1 MARFSVVYSLA
12 AADRADAQ
20 QQAFDI
26 AVEQTIEFPYDL
38 VTDEFVK
45 SEIVGRVESIEP
57 SPTGRYQ
64 ATLSYDEATTG
75 GELTQFINVVFG
87 NSSLKPGVRVE
98 SIAPTAAQA
107 RHFGGPQFGAE
118 GIRRL
123 SGAPN
128 RPLLCSA
135 IKPMGLS
142 VEALAELCYRFAL
155 GGIDF
160 IKDDHGLA
168 NQGFSPF
175 EERVS
180 RCLEAVARA
189 NRETGGQTRYIPNV
203 TADGSQTLARAR
215 FAKRAGAA
223 ALIVSG
229 ALSGL
234 ATLREVAQD
243 AEVGLPLFFHPAFCG
258 SYCVSP
264 NGGLSHF
271 AFFGQ
276 LLRLSCADAVI
287 FPNFGGRFSF
297 SREECAAIAAG
308 CRAPLQGL
316 RPSLP
321 GPGGGMNF
329 HNCREM
335 IAFYGNDA
343 IFLMGGGLF
352 RHNPDLTQSVRDLRA
367 LLEKE
372 VVAGCAR

>member
-1 MARFSVVYSLA
+1 
-12 AADRADAQ
+12 
-20 QQAFDI
+20 
-26 AVEQTIEFPYDL
+26 
-38 VTDEFVK
+38 
-45 SEIVGRVESIEP
+45 
-57 SPTGRYQ
+57 
-64 ATLSYDEATTG
+64 
-75 GELTQFINVVFG
+75 
-87 NSSLKPGVRVE
+87 
-98 SIAPTAAQA
+98 
-107 RHFGGPQFGAE
+107 
-118 GIRRL
+118 
-123 SGAPN
+123 
-128 RPLLCSA
+128 
-135 IKPMGLS
+135 MGLS

-352 RHNPDLTQSVRDLRA
+352 RHNPDLTQSVRRFARPIGERSRSRVRA
-367 LLEKE
+367 IEPLFRKNLFTRG
-372 VVAGCAR
+372 AGNNAGWFVSIRMEFERAKGALSDPSSVTFF